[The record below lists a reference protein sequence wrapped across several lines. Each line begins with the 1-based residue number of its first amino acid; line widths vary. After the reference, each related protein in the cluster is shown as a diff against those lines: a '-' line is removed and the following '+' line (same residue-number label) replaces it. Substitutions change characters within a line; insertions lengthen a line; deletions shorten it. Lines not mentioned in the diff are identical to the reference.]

1 MLYLVPRSEA
11 VVEDRALPEIAA
23 ACDAISR
30 LPEPLSRVLR
40 LTISGSSIAHIAKLT
55 GLPPGDVE
63 QLRSSFAR
71 QIDQRGRRAR

>member
-1 MLYLVPRSEA
+1 MLYLVPRPEA
-11 VVEDRALPEIAA
+11 AEDPALPQISA
-23 ACDAISR
+23 ACDAISQ

-40 LTISGSSIAHIAKLT
+40 LTISGSSIAHISKLT

-71 QIDQRGRRAR
+71 QIDRGGRRTR

>member
-1 MLYLVPRSEA
+1 MLYLVPRPEA
-11 VVEDRALPEIAA
+11 AEHPDLHQIAA

-55 GLPPGDVE
+55 GLPPGDIE
-63 QLRSSFAR
+63 QLRSTFAR
-71 QIDQRGRRAR
+71 QIDQRARPAR

>member
-11 VVEDRALPEIAA
+11 TQDPALSKIAA

-55 GLPPGDVE
+55 GLPAGDVE
-63 QLRSSFAR
+63 HLRSSFAR
-71 QIDQRGRRAR
+71 QIDQRGGRTG

>member
-11 VVEDRALPEIAA
+11 AEDVGLPEIAA

-30 LPEPLSRVLR
+30 LPEPMSRVLR

-71 QIDQRGRRAR
+71 QIDRRGRGGTR